1 MVRPRKT
8 VFIIIVTC
16 FICIPPGARG
26 GYTLTGKR
34 YDIPLVGVASDTQ
47 APKKSLQGL
56 SGGSYQSD
64 CEQWLNTNLIPQ
76 GASSLS
82 CIIKFITVY
91 SAPRK

>member
-16 FICIPPGARG
+16 FICIPLVLQG

-47 APKKSLQGL
+47 APKKSLQGFL
-56 SGGSYQSD
+56 EGSYQSD
-64 CEQWLNTNLIPQ
+64 YEQWLNTNLIPR
-76 GASSLS
+76 ASSLS
-82 CIIKFITVY
+82 CIIKFDTVY
-91 SAPRK
+91 ST

>member
-16 FICIPPGARG
+16 FICIPLVLQG

-47 APKKSLQGL
+47 APKKPCRAFWRGATSPTMS
-56 SGGSYQSD
+56 SG
-64 CEQWLNTNLIPQ
+64 
-76 GASSLS
+76 
-82 CIIKFITVY
+82 
-91 SAPRK
+91 